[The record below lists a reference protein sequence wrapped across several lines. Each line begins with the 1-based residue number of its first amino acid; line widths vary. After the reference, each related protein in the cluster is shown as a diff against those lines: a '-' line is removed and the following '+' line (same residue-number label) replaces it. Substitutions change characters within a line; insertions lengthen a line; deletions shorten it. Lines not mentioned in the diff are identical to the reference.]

1 MTKILN
7 TVAGL
12 ALALAM
18 TAGAANAQA
27 AKKPAAP
34 APAAGGQTAAPRATL
49 LPGVGTADLEVAVA
63 NTNAYRAAQQQRQSI
78 YKPTLDAAQARAKQ
92 YDAQIKPLADQLNAD
107 VTAKK
112 PDAQLQA
119 QAIAIQKLRNQGETE
134 IKQMLAP
141 IELSEAYVLEQI
153 SDKLPQAVQNVL
165 GRRGI
170 TLLLA
175 PDAVLV
181 AAPQYDL
188 TPAIVAE
195 LNVLVPTA
203 QITPPTGWQPRRVR
217 DAQQQQQQ
225 QQAGAAPRP
234 AGTPA
239 PAPAVTTPPKPAG
252 PQPEGR

>member
-1 MTKILN
+1 MTKILS

-12 ALALAM
+12 ALALALS
-18 TAGAANAQA
+18 AGSANAQTA
-27 AKKPAAP
+27 RKPAAK
-34 APAAGGQTAAPRATL
+34 APAAAGQTAAPRPTL
-49 LPGVGTADLEVAVA
+49 LPSVGTADLEAAVA
-63 NTNAYRAAQQQRQSI
+63 NTNAYRAAAQQRQSV
-78 YKPTLDAAQARAKQ
+78 YKPTYDAAQARARQ

-112 PDAQLQA
+112 PDAQLQT
-119 QAIAIQKLRNQGETE
+119 QAVAIQKLRNQGETE

-141 IELSEAYVLEQI
+141 IELSEAYVLEQV

-175 PDAVLV
+175 PDSVLV

-188 TPAIVAE
+188 TSAIRDE

-203 QITPPTGWQPRRVR
+203 QLTPPAGWQPRRVR
-217 DAQQQQQQ
+217 EAQAAQQQAQPP
-225 QQAGAAPRP
+225 A
-234 AGTPA
+234 AGTA
-239 PAPAVTTPPKPAG
+239 PAPAATTPPKPAG

>member
-34 APAAGGQTAAPRATL
+34 AQAAAPRVAL

-63 NTNAYRAAQQQRQSI
+63 NTNAYRAAQQQRQSV
-78 YKPTLDAAQARAKQ
+78 YKPTFDAAQARAKQ

-112 PDAQLQA
+112 PDAQLQT

-175 PDAVLV
+175 PDSVLV

-203 QITPPTGWQPRRVR
+203 QLTPPTGWQPRRVR
-217 DAQQQQQQ
+217 EAQAAQQQ
-225 QQAGAAPRP
+225 QQAGAAAPRP

-239 PAPAVTTPPKPAG
+239 PAPAATTPPKPAG

>member
-1 MTKILN
+1 MTKMLN

-12 ALALAM
+12 ALALAL

-27 AKKPAAP
+27 AKKPAAA
-34 APAAGGQTAAPRATL
+34 APAAGGQAAAPRASL

-78 YKPTLDAAQARAKQ
+78 YKPTFDAAQARAKQ
-92 YDAQIKPLADQLNAD
+92 YDDQIKPLADQLQAD

-112 PDAQLQA
+112 PDAQLQT
-119 QAIAIQKLRNQGETE
+119 QAIAIQKLRSQGEAE
-134 IKQMLAP
+134 IKQMLSP

-170 TLLLA
+170 SLLLA
-175 PDAVLV
+175 PDSVLV

-195 LNVLVPTA
+195 LNVLVPNV

-217 DAQQQQQQ
+217 EAQQQQ
-225 QQAGAAPRP
+225 QQAGAAARP

-239 PAPAVTTPPKPAG
+239 PAATTPPKPAG

>member
-34 APAAGGQTAAPRATL
+34 AATAAPRAAL

-63 NTNAYRAAQQQRQSI
+63 NTNAYRAAQQQRQSV
-78 YKPTLDAAQARAKQ
+78 YKPTFDAAQARARQ
-92 YDAQIKPLADQLNAD
+92 YDDQIKPLADQLNAD
-107 VTAKK
+107 ITAKK
-112 PDAQLQA
+112 PDAQLQT
-119 QAIAIQKLRNQGETE
+119 QAVAIQKLRNQGETE

-141 IELSEAYVLEQI
+141 IELSETYVLEQI

-175 PDAVLV
+175 PDSVLV

-188 TPAIVAE
+188 TPQIVAE

-203 QITPPTGWQPRRVR
+203 QLTPPTGWQPRRVR
-217 DAQQQQQQ
+217 EAQAAQQRQQQPG
-225 QQAGAAPRP
+225 AAAPRP

-239 PAPAVTTPPKPAG
+239 PAPAATTPPKPAG